1 MASRFDLNTGE
12 SKNIIVALLLWFF
25 FGYWLGA
32 HNYYLQRY
40 RFGIAQFLTFFIG
53 LLLTITANGLGFL
66 LLLAL
71 FVWWAL
77 DLSIIFKNTNTSTIL
92 SIGSNKKKHK
102 LDEIEK
108 LHNLFNAGVLS
119 KEQYEEKKEQLLNE
133 Y

>member
-1 MASRFDLNTGE
+1 MASHFNLNTGE

-53 LLLTITANGLGFL
+53 LLTIAAYGIGIL

-77 DLSIIFKNTNTSTIL
+77 DLSIIFKNTNASTIL
-92 SIGSNKKKHK
+92 ALGSDKKKHK